1 MRGVSS
7 VHSRSS
13 AASRLLLISIV
24 QCRTI
29 CGGHMCL
36 IIIRCSSM
44 CTECWISF
52 SRTVCSMQCGRHGFQ
67 HFMFRF
73 LEAWKPSAANRINLQ
88 FSCVRRGYLE
98 NIVLFASQLP
108 CDVWSHQNPVCLWIT
123 FKQQFYLTQEMTR
136 LEKNGSWLLSLHF
149 PPKTTGGVSK
159 VENNI
164 FLSALKSQISQK

>member
-44 CTECWISF
+44 CTKCWISF
-52 SRTVCSMQCGRHGFQ
+52 SGTVCSMQCGRHGFQ

-88 FSCVRRGYLE
+88 FSLRETRLSGKYCAFCVS
-98 NIVLFASQLP
+98 AT
-108 CDVWSHQNPVCLWIT
+108 VWSHQNPVCLWIT